1 MSLNTKLIKYLRKF
15 PGIVKKHI
23 LFFEIANLLAIVLF
37 FYIGYGI
44 GSGRILVNLP
54 WSKGNISLNT
64 NLPNNLDYTTVNEVY
79 QALKSNYDGNMN
91 TTELLNGLKHG
102 LASSLGDPY
111 TVYFTANEAQQFNN
125 ELNNTFSGIGAELSQ
140 TKNGD
145 LEIISPIK
153 GSPAEKAGLQPQDII
168 TAINGKSTAGLSLD
182 GAINLIRGKA
192 GTKVELSILRN
203 SNQNIVITIIRQD
216 IVVPSVNWKIING
229 NIGYMEISTFANDTS
244 ALAIQAAND
253 FTSHHVK
260 SVILDLRSDPGGL
273 LSAAINVSSLWLSPN
288 QLVLQEKRG
297 SEVVNSYYATGNDIL
312 HGLPTVVLI
321 NSGSASASEITTGA
335 LHDHGDGYVI
345 GQKSFGK
352 GVVQQLINFP
362 DGSQLKVTVA
372 KWYRPDGENIN
383 HNGIIP
389 DQTINLTSQD
399 ISNNNDTQL
408 LAAENYLSKY

>member
-1 MSLNTKLIKYLRKF
+1 MSGVLRKC
-15 PGIVKKHI
+15 INAARNHI
-23 LFFEIANLLAIVLF
+23 LIFEIINLIVIFVF
-37 FYIGYGI
+37 FYVGYGI
-44 GSGRILVNLP
+44 GSGRIIINLP
-54 WSKGNISLNT
+54 WSNIKSINA

-79 QALKSNYDGNMN
+79 QALKNNYDGNMT

-111 TVYFTANEAQQFNN
+111 TVYFTSSEAQQFNN

-182 GAINLIRGKA
+182 GAVNLIRGQA
-192 GTKVELSILRN
+192 GTKVVLSVLRN
-203 SNQNIVITIIRQD
+203 SNQNLNISITRQD
-216 IVVPSVNWKIING
+216 IVIPSVNWKIING

-244 ALAIQAAND
+244 SLALQAAND
-253 FTSHHVK
+253 FKTNHVK
-260 SVILDLRSDPGGL
+260 GVILDLRNDPGGL
-273 LSAAINVSSLWLSPN
+273 LSAAINVSSLWLKPN
-288 QLVLQEKRG
+288 QLILQEKRG
-297 SEVVNSYYATGNDIL
+297 STVVDSYFAIGDDVL

-335 LHDHGDGYVI
+335 LHDQGDAYVI

-372 KWYRPDGENIN
+372 KWYRPDGQNIN
-383 HNGIIP
+383 HNGINP
-389 DQTINLTSQD
+389 DQTVSLTSQD
-399 ISNNNDTQL
+399 ISANNDTQL
-408 LAAENYLSKY
+408 TAAENYLAKY